1 MKALT
6 VLTEILWSISKTL
19 AYDIA
24 ATKDDESTHSVNEL
38 IFG

>member
-6 VLTEILWSISKTL
+6 VLTEILYSISKTL

-24 ATKDDESTHSVNEL
+24 AEPLKITNQHIQLTN
-38 IFG
+38 